1 MIIISHDGIQVGL
14 RSKEIVGF
22 TGMEEGQVLQNWL
35 KGRDESGILE
45 VEKASGILKYPVNF
59 ANREYAWNRRKPK
72 GAMI

>member
-1 MIIISHDGIQVGL
+1 
-14 RSKEIVGF
+14 
-22 TGMEEGQVLQNWL
+22 
-35 KGRDESGILE
+35 LE